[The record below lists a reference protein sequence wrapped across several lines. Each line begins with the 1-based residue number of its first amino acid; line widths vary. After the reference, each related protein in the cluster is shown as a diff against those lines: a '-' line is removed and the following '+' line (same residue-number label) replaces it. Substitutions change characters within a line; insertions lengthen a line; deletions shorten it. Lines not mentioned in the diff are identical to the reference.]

1 MSVYFVTSNYSF
13 SGAKVRLFLKNA
25 SIFDF
30 LAFWRRNHPSS
41 SYSSYLYT
49 FKTNPMETTE
59 KKLFL
64 LDAYAL
70 IYRAFFAMS
79 KNPRLNSKGVN
90 TSAVMGFLNS
100 LYEILQKEKPSHIGV
115 AFDVAGTAQRQAEY
129 SEYKANR
136 EKMPDDLRDAIPY
149 IIRLIEGFNIPVYGV
164 EGYEADDVI
173 GTLAKKAEQQGFL
186 TYMMTP
192 DKDFGQL
199 VTDKILLYKPAK
211 FGEPAQ
217 VWGPKEVCERYGIQE
232 PKQLIDILG
241 LWGDAADNI
250 PGIPGIGEKT
260 AAQLV
265 GKYGSVENLIAHA
278 DELKGKQKENVVN
291 FAEQGL
297 MSKSLATINLE
308 VPVEFNEEELK
319 AKEPDVPMLMALFEE
334 LEFRT
339 FAKRFLEDY
348 KTKQSTLDGPS
359 TLRQAQGSGTL
370 ASPSLRGTKQSR
382 EVTEGSQQNDL
393 FSTEATSP
401 SGQFDLFNQG
411 DNSGLL
417 EFSDKDSAKTVAHNY
432 QLVESDADI
441 QALVGLLSKQKQ
453 FVFDTET
460 TNIDVYSAE
469 LVGLSFAIKAHEAW
483 YLSMPADQEECQKK
497 LELLRPLFE
506 DESILKIGQNLKYD
520 ISMLAQYGISVK
532 GKLFDTMLAHYLLE
546 PEQRHNMDYLA
557 EVYLNYITIPIED
570 LIGKGRQQKTMREVP
585 VNLVKEYAAEDAD
598 ITLQLYEK
606 LLPLLKE
613 NGVEKLFYEI
623 EMPLVPVLSRME
635 ANGVRIDTENLLQ
648 ISEAFGVEIHKIE
661 EEIYNA
667 AGMPFNI
674 ASPKQLGEVLF
685 EKLRIDEKAKKTK
698 TGQYAT
704 GEDVLQK
711 LSHKHPIIQLILDYR
726 SFTKLKSTYLDA
738 LPALVNPKDGLI
750 HTSYNQAVTAT
761 GRLSSNNPNLQ
772 NIPVRT
778 EKGREIR
785 RAFVPRSPQY
795 TLLAAD
801 YSQIELRIIAHL
813 SQDPAMMADF
823 NLGHDIHAATA
834 AKVFHVPM
842 DQVTK
847 EQRSRAKAVNFG
859 IIYGMSAFGLAERME
874 LSRSEAADIIKKYF
888 EEYAGIKEYMN
899 RSIALARERGYA
911 ETILGRRRYLRD
923 INGANSVVRGFAER
937 NAINAPIQGSSADMI
952 KIAMIGIHEELER
965 LKMQSKM
972 ILQVH
977 DELVFDAHLDE
988 LDALKAIVQDKM
1000 VNALPLSVPVVV
1012 EMNTGANWLEAH

>member
-1 MSVYFVTSNYSF
+1 
-13 SGAKVRLFLKNA
+13 
-25 SIFDF
+25 
-30 LAFWRRNHPSS
+30 
-41 SYSSYLYT
+41 
-49 FKTNPMETTE
+49 MEKQE

-70 IYRAFFAMS
+70 IYRAFFALN
-79 KNPRLNSKGVN
+79 KNPRINSKGVN

-100 LYEILQKEKPSHIGV
+100 LYEILQKEKPTHIGV

-136 EKMPDDLRDAIPY
+136 EKMPDDLREAIPY
-149 IIRLIEGFNIPVYGV
+149 IIRLIEAFNIAIYGV

-173 GTLAKKAEQQGFL
+173 GTMSKKAEQQGFL

-199 VTDKILLYKPAK
+199 VTDRVLLYKPAK

-260 AAQLV
+260 AAALV
-265 GKYGSVENLIAHA
+265 GKYGSVENIIAHA
-278 DELKGKQKENVVN
+278 DELKGKQKENVIN

-297 MSKSLATINLE
+297 MSKALATINLE
-308 VPVEFNEEELK
+308 VPVEFDEEELK
-319 AKEPDVPMLMALFEE
+319 AKEPDVPALMALFEE
-334 LEFRT
+334 LEFKT

-348 KTKQSTLDGPS
+348 KTKQSALDGPS
-359 TLRQAQGSGTL
+359 TGSG
-370 ASPSLRGTKQSR
+370 ASQSLRGTKQSM
-382 EVTEGSQQNDL
+382 EMTEGSQQPNL
-393 FSTEATSP
+393 FSSNET
-401 SGQFDLFNQG
+401 FDLFHQG

-417 EFSDKDSAKTVAHNY
+417 EFSDKDSARTVSHDY
-432 QLVESDADI
+432 KLVESDADI
-441 QALVGLLSKQKQ
+441 KALTDLLSKQTQ

-483 YLSMPADQEECQKK
+483 YLPMPADRDECQKR

-506 DESILKIGQNLKYD
+506 DENIMKIGQNLKYD
-520 ISMLAQYGISVK
+520 ISMLAQYGIKVK
-532 GKLFDTMLAHYLLE
+532 GRLFDTMLAHYLLE

-557 EVYLNYITIPIED
+557 EAYLDYITIPIED
-570 LIGKGRQQKTMREVP
+570 LIGKGRQQRSMREVP
-585 VNLVKEYAAEDAD
+585 VEQVKEYAAEDAD

-606 LLPLLKE
+606 LSPMLKE
-613 NGVEKLFYEI
+613 NGVEKLFNDI

-635 ANGVRIDTENLLQ
+635 ANGVRIDTENLKQ
-648 ISEAFGVEIHKIE
+648 ISDEFGRQIQQVEE
-661 EEIYNA
+661 RIYEA

-711 LSHKHPIIQLILDYR
+711 LSHKHPIIQMILDYR

-778 EKGREIR
+778 AQGREIR
-785 RAFVPRSPQY
+785 KAFVPRSEHY

-813 SQDPAMMADF
+813 SQDPAMVADF

-923 INGANSVVRGFAER
+923 INGSNSVVRGFAER

-952 KIAMIGIHEELER
+952 KIAMIGIHQELEK

-988 LDALKAIVQDKM
+988 LDTLKAIVNDKM
-1000 VNALPLSVPVVV
+1000 VNALPLSVPVIV

>member
-1 MSVYFVTSNYSF
+1 
-13 SGAKVRLFLKNA
+13 
-25 SIFDF
+25 
-30 LAFWRRNHPSS
+30 
-41 SYSSYLYT
+41 
-49 FKTNPMETTE
+49 METTE

-70 IYRAFFAMS
+70 IYRAFFAMN

-100 LYEILQKEKPSHIGV
+100 LYEILQKEKPTHIGV

-149 IIRLIEGFNIPVYGV
+149 IIRLIESFNIPVYGV

-173 GTLAKKAEQQGFL
+173 GTLSKKAEQQGFI

-217 VWGPKEVCERYGIQE
+217 IWGPKEVCERYGISD

-241 LWGDAADNI
+241 LWGDASDNI

-260 AAQLV
+260 AALLIS
-265 GKYGSVENLIAHA
+265 KYGSVENLIAHA
-278 DELKGKQKENVVN
+278 DELKGKQKENVIN
-291 FAEQGL
+291 YAEQGL

-308 VPVEFNEEELK
+308 VPIEFNEEELR
-319 AKEPDVPMLMALFEE
+319 AKEPDLPSLMALFEE
-334 LEFRT
+334 LEFKT

-348 KTKQSTLDGPS
+348 KKTHDDASSSLRGGTTKQSSET
-359 TLRQAQGSGTL
+359 TGS
-370 ASPSLRGTKQSR
+370 P
-382 EVTEGSQQNDL
+382 DL
-393 FSTEATSP
+393 FSNEIPNA
-401 SGQFDLFNQG
+401 SGQFDLFSQSG
-411 DNSGLL
+411 DTGDLL
-417 EFSDKDSAKTVAHNY
+417 AFSDKDSAKTVTHDY
-432 QLVESDADI
+432 KLVETEADI
-441 QALVGLLSKQKQ
+441 KALVELLSKQKQ

-483 YLSMPADQEECQKK
+483 YLPMPTNREECQKK

-520 ISMLAQYGISVK
+520 ISMLAQYGIHVK

-557 EVYLNYITIPIED
+557 EVYLNYITIPIDD

-585 VNLVKEYAAEDAD
+585 VEQVKEYAAEDAD

-635 ANGVRIDTENLLQ
+635 ANGVKIDTENLKQ
-648 ISEAFGVEIHKIE
+648 ISEEFGREIHKIE
-661 EEIYNA
+661 EEIYQL
-667 AGMPFNI
+667 AGTPFNI
-674 ASPKQLGEVLF
+674 ASPKQLGEILF
-685 EKLRIDEKAKKTK
+685 EKLKIDEKAKKTK

-711 LSHKHPIIQLILDYR
+711 LLHKHPIVQKILDYR

-785 RAFVPRSPQY
+785 RAFVPRSEAY

-813 SQDPAMMADF
+813 SQDPAMVADF

-842 DQVTK
+842 EQVTK

-899 RSIALARERGYA
+899 RSIALAKERGYA

-923 INGANSVVRGFAER
+923 INAANSVVRGFAER

-952 KIAMIGIHEELER
+952 KIAMIGIHEELQR
-965 LKMQSKM
+965 LNMQSKM

-988 LDALKAIVQDKM
+988 LDELKSIVKNKM

-1012 EMNTGANWLEAH
+1012 EMNTGNNWLEAH

>member
-1 MSVYFVTSNYSF
+1 
-13 SGAKVRLFLKNA
+13 
-25 SIFDF
+25 
-30 LAFWRRNHPSS
+30 
-41 SYSSYLYT
+41 
-49 FKTNPMETTE
+49 METTE
-59 KKLFL
+59 RRLFL

-149 IIRLIEGFNIPVYGV
+149 IIRLIEAFNIPVYGV

-278 DELKGKQKENVVN
+278 DELKGKQKENVIN

-297 MSKSLATINLE
+297 LSKSLATINLE
-308 VPVEFNEEELK
+308 VPVDFDEEELK
-319 AKEPDVPMLMALFEE
+319 AKEPDVPALMALFEE

-348 KTKQSTLDGPS
+348 KGKRGVDSPLPPS
-359 TLRQAQGSGTL
+359 E
-370 ASPSLRGTKQSR
+370 RGMGQPTGA
-382 EVTEGSQQNDL
+382 VGSQTPDL
-393 FSTEATSP
+393 FSTS
-401 SGQFDLFNQG
+401 SSLDLFNQG
-411 DNSGLL
+411 GEGETGLL
-417 EFSDKDSAKTVAHNY
+417 DFSDKASAKTVEHDYKLVDSDEDIKA
-432 QLVESDADI
+432 LVEH
-441 QALVGLLSKQKQ
+441 LSKGKQ

-460 TNIDVYSAE
+460 TSIDVYNAE
-469 LVGLSFAIKAHEAW
+469 LVGVSFAIKPHEAW
-483 YLSMPADQEECQKK
+483 YLSMPAEREACQKK

-506 DESILKIGQNLKYD
+506 DDSIMKIGQNLKYD
-520 ISMLAQYGISVK
+520 ISMLAEYGISVK

-557 EVYLNYITIPIED
+557 EVYLNYLTIPIED
-570 LIGKGRQQKTMREVP
+570 LIGKGRMQKTMREVP
-585 VNLVKEYAAEDAD
+585 VELVKEYAAEDAD

-635 ANGVRIDTENLLQ
+635 ANGVRIDTENLQQ

-661 EEIYNA
+661 EEIYKA

-711 LSHKHPIIQLILDYR
+711 LSHKHPIIQMILDYR

-785 RAFVPRSPQY
+785 RAFVPRSPEY

-813 SQDPAMMADF
+813 SQDPAMVADF

-834 AKVFHVPM
+834 AKVFHMPM

-952 KIAMIGIHEELER
+952 KIAMIGIHQELER

-988 LDALKAIVQDKM
+988 LDTLKSIVNDKM
-1000 VNALPLSVPVVV
+1000 VNALPLSVPVIV

>member
-1 MSVYFVTSNYSF
+1 
-13 SGAKVRLFLKNA
+13 
-25 SIFDF
+25 
-30 LAFWRRNHPSS
+30 
-41 SYSSYLYT
+41 
-49 FKTNPMETTE
+49 METTE
-59 KKLFL
+59 KKIFL

-100 LYEILQKEKPSHIGV
+100 LYEILQKEKPTHIGV

-136 EKMPDDLRDAIPY
+136 EKMPDDLRNAIPY
-149 IIRLIEGFNIPVYGV
+149 IIRLIEAFNIPVYGV

-199 VTDKILLYKPAK
+199 VTNKILLYKPAK

-217 VWGPKEVCERYGIQE
+217 IWGPKEVCERYGIQE

-319 AKEPDVPMLMALFEE
+319 AKEPDVPALMALFEE

-348 KTKQSTLDGPS
+348 KGKHGVDSPLPT
-359 TLRQAQGSGTL
+359 AQRGESE
-370 ASPSLRGTKQSR
+370 SPLPPLKGGQIPAG
-382 EVTEGSQQNDL
+382 EYDL
-393 FSTEATSP
+393 FH
-401 SGQFDLFNQG
+401 QG
-411 DNSGLL
+411 DNNGIL
-417 EFSDKDSAKTVAHNY
+417 EFSDKDSAKTVLHDY
-432 QLVESDADI
+432 KLVETEADI
-441 QALVGLLSKQKQ
+441 QALVALLSKQKQ

-460 TNIDVYSAE
+460 TNIDVYSAD
-469 LVGLSFAIKAHEAW
+469 LVGLSFAIKAQEAW
-483 YLSMPADQEECQKK
+483 YLSMPAEREACQKK
-497 LELLRPLFE
+497 LDLLRPLFE
-506 DESILKIGQNLKYD
+506 NESILKIGQNLKYD
-520 ISMLAQYGISVK
+520 ISMLAEYGISVK

-585 VNLVKEYAAEDAD
+585 VELVKEYAAEDAD

-635 ANGVRIDTENLLQ
+635 ANGVRIDTENLQQ

-661 EEIYNA
+661 EEIYKA

-685 EKLRIDEKAKKTK
+685 EKLHIDEKAKKTK

-711 LSHKHPIIQLILDYR
+711 LSHKHPIIQMILDYR

-785 RAFVPRSPQY
+785 RAFVPRSPEY

-813 SQDPAMMADF
+813 SQDPAMVNDF

-952 KIAMIGIHEELER
+952 KIAMIGIHQELER

-1000 VNALPLSVPVVV
+1000 VNALPLSVPVIV

>member
-1 MSVYFVTSNYSF
+1 MSYFYPS
-13 SGAKVRLFLKNA
+13 KV
-25 SIFDF
+25 
-30 LAFWRRNHPSS
+30 
-41 SYSSYLYT
+41 
-49 FKTNPMETTE
+49 NPMETTE

-70 IYRAFFAMS
+70 IYRAFFAMN
-79 KNPRLNSKGVN
+79 KNPRMTSKGLN

-100 LYEILQKEKPSHIGV
+100 LYEILQKERPTHIGV
-115 AFDVAGTAQRQAEY
+115 AFDVAGTAQRQEEY

-149 IIRLIEGFNIPVYGV
+149 IIRLIEAFNIAIYGV

-173 GTLAKKAEQQGFL
+173 GTLAKKAEKEGFI

-199 VTDKILLYKPAK
+199 VTDRVLLYKPAK

-217 VWGPKEVCERYGIQE
+217 VWGPKEVCERYGISE

-260 AAQLV
+260 AAILV
-265 GKYGSVENLIAHA
+265 GKYGSVENLIVHA
-278 DELKGKQKENVVN
+278 DELKGKQKENVIE

-297 MSKSLATINLE
+297 MSKALATINLE

-319 AKEPDVPMLMALFEE
+319 AKEPDLPALMALFEE
-334 LEFRT
+334 LEFKT
-339 FAKRFLEDY
+339 FAKRFLDDY
-348 KTKQSTLDGPS
+348 KKTHDGLPTIEMPAS
-359 TLRQAQGSGTL
+359 KSAQ
-370 ASPSLRGTKQSR
+370 P
-382 EVTEGSQQNDL
+382 DL
-393 FSTEATSP
+393 FSNETPDA
-401 SGQFDLFNQG
+401 SGQFDLFSQDG
-411 DNSGLL
+411 DNGLL
-417 EFSDKDSAKTVAHNY
+417 EFSDKASAKTVQHDY
-432 QLVESDADI
+432 KLVETDEEI
-441 QALVGLLSKQKQ
+441 KALAELLSKQKH

-460 TNIDVYSAE
+460 TNIDVYSAD
-469 LVGLSFAIKAHEAW
+469 LVGLSFAIKVHEAW
-483 YLSMPADQEECQKK
+483 YLPMPANHEECQRK

-506 DESILKIGQNLKYD
+506 DETLLKIGQNLKYD

-532 GKLFDTMLAHYLLE
+532 GKMFDTMLAHYLLE

-557 EVYLNYITIPIED
+557 EVYLNYITIPIEE

-585 VNLVKEYAAEDAD
+585 INLVKEYAAEDAD

-635 ANGVRIDTENLLQ
+635 ANGVKIDTENLKQ
-648 ISEAFGVEIHKIE
+648 ISDEFAVEIRKIE
-661 EEIYNA
+661 EQIYEL

-674 ASPKQLGEVLF
+674 ASPKQLGEILF
-685 EKLRIDEKAKKTK
+685 ERLKIDEKAKKTK

-704 GEDVLQK
+704 GEEVLQK
-711 LSHKHPIIQLILDYR
+711 LLHKHAIIQKILDYR
-726 SFTKLKSTYLDA
+726 SLTKLKSTYLDA

-778 EKGREIR
+778 AQGREIR

-813 SQDPAMMADF
+813 SQDPAMVSDF

-842 DQVTK
+842 NEVTK

-899 RSIALARERGYA
+899 RSITLAKERGYA

-952 KIAMIGIHEELER
+952 KIAMIGIHEELQR

-977 DELVFDAHLDE
+977 DELVFDAYLEE
-988 LDALKAIVQDKM
+988 LNDLKTIVQDKM

>member
-1 MSVYFVTSNYSF
+1 
-13 SGAKVRLFLKNA
+13 
-25 SIFDF
+25 
-30 LAFWRRNHPSS
+30 
-41 SYSSYLYT
+41 
-49 FKTNPMETTE
+49 MENTE

-70 IYRAFFAMS
+70 IYRAFFALN

-100 LYEILQKEKPSHIGV
+100 LYEILKNEKPTHIGV

-149 IIRLIEGFNIPVYGV
+149 IIRLIEGFNIPIYGV

-173 GTLAKKAEQQGFL
+173 GTLSKKAEQQDFI

-199 VTDKILLYKPAK
+199 VTDKVLLYKPAK

-217 VWGPKEVCERYGIQE
+217 IWGPKEVCQRYGIQE

-260 AAQLV
+260 AAILV
-265 GKYGSVENLIAHA
+265 QKYGSVENLIAHA

-297 MSKSLATINLE
+297 MSKMLATINLE

-319 AKEPDVPMLMALFEE
+319 AKEPDVPTLMALFEE
-334 LEFRT
+334 LEFKT

-359 TLRQAQGSGTL
+359 TGSGTL
-370 ASPSLRGTKQSR
+370 ASLSLRGTKQSR
-382 EVTEGSQQNDL
+382 ETAVEQTPDL
-393 FSTEATSP
+393 FSS
-401 SGQFDLFNQG
+401 SGSFDLFHQDGN
-411 DNSGLL
+411 
-417 EFSDKDSAKTVAHNY
+417 E
-432 QLVESDADI
+432 
-441 QALVGLLSKQKQ
+441 VGLLDFSNKASAQTVTHDYKLVETEEDIKALVETLSAQKQ

-460 TNIDVYSAE
+460 TDVDVYSAE
-469 LVGLSFAIKAHEAW
+469 LVGVSFAIKAHEAW
-483 YLSMPADQEECQKK
+483 YLPMPADREACQKK

-506 DESILKIGQNLKYD
+506 DDKILKIGQNLKFD
-520 ISMLAQYGISVK
+520 ISMLAQYGIAVR
-532 GKLFDTMLAHYLLE
+532 GPMFDTMLAHYLLE

-557 EVYLNYITIPIED
+557 EVYLNYLTIPIED
-570 LIGKGRQQKTMREVP
+570 LIGKGRQQKSMREVP
-585 VNLVKEYAAEDAD
+585 VETVKEYAAEDAD

-606 LLPLLKE
+606 LMPLLKE
-613 NGVEKLFYEI
+613 NGVEQLFYDI
-623 EMPLVPVLSRME
+623 EMPLVPVLARME
-635 ANGVRIDTENLLQ
+635 ANGVKIDTHNLQQ
-648 ISEAFGVEIHKIE
+648 ISEEFGGEIHKIE
-661 EEIYNA
+661 EQIYEL
-667 AGMPFNI
+667 AGTPFNI
-674 ASPKQLGEVLF
+674 ASPKQLGEILF
-685 EKLRIDEKAKKTK
+685 ERLKIDEKAKKTK

-704 GEDVLQK
+704 GEEVLQK
-711 LSHKHPIIQLILDYR
+711 LAHKHPIINQILDYR

-785 RAFVPRSPQY
+785 RAFVPRSEQY

-813 SQDPAMMADF
+813 SQDPAMVADF

-842 DQVTK
+842 NEVTK

-874 LSRSEAADIIKKYF
+874 LSRSEAAEIIKKYF

-899 RSIALARERGYA
+899 RSIALAKERGYA

-923 INGANSVVRGFAER
+923 INGSNSVVRGFAER

-952 KIAMIGIHEELER
+952 KIAMIGIHQEMQR

-988 LDALKAIVQDKM
+988 LEDLKSIVNDKM
-1000 VNALPLSVPVVV
+1000 VNALPLSVPVIV

>member
-1 MSVYFVTSNYSF
+1 
-13 SGAKVRLFLKNA
+13 
-25 SIFDF
+25 
-30 LAFWRRNHPSS
+30 
-41 SYSSYLYT
+41 
-49 FKTNPMETTE
+49 METTA

-70 IYRAFFAMS
+70 IYRAVFAMNKS
-79 KNPRLNSKGVN
+79 PRMTSKGLN

-100 LYEILQKEKPSHIGV
+100 LYEILKNEKPTHIGV

-136 EKMPDDLRDAIPY
+136 EKMPDDLRESILY
-149 IIRLIEGFNIPVYGV
+149 IIRLIEAFNIPVYGV

-173 GTLAKKAEQQGFL
+173 GTLSKKAEQQGFV

-217 VWGPKEVCERYGIQE
+217 IWGPKEVCERYGIQE

-265 GKYGSVENLIAHA
+265 GQYGSVENLIAHA
-278 DELKGKQKENVVN
+278 DELKGKQKENVIN

-297 MSKSLATINLE
+297 MSKALATINLE
-308 VPVEFNEEELK
+308 VPVEFDEEELK
-319 AKEPDVPMLMALFEE
+319 AKEPDLPALMSLFEE
-334 LEFRT
+334 LEFKT
-339 FAKRFLEDY
+339 LSKRFLEDY
-348 KTKQSTLDGPS
+348 KKTHSNVPQVETPAAKPS
-359 TLRQAQGSGTL
+359 
-370 ASPSLRGTKQSR
+370 SP
-382 EVTEGSQQNDL
+382 DL
-393 FSTEATSP
+393 FSNETPSA
-401 SGQFDLFNQG
+401 SGQFDLFGHSEN
-411 DNSGLL
+411 DLL
-417 EFSDKDSAKTVAHNY
+417 EFSDKDSAKTVTHEY
-432 QLVESDADI
+432 KLVETETDI
-441 QALVGLLSKQKQ
+441 KTLVELLSKQKQ

-483 YLSMPADQEECQKK
+483 YLSMPAEHEECQKK
-497 LELLRPLFE
+497 LELLKPLFE
-506 DESILKIGQNLKYD
+506 NESILKIGQNLKYD
-520 ISMLAQYGISVK
+520 ISMLAQYGIAVK
-532 GKLFDTMLAHYLLE
+532 GKMFDTMLAHYLLE

-585 VNLVKEYAAEDAD
+585 VELVKEYAAEDAD

-635 ANGVRIDTENLLQ
+635 ANGVKIDTENLQQ
-648 ISEAFGVEIHKIE
+648 ISEEFGREIKRIE
-661 EEIYNA
+661 EEIYA
-667 AGMPFNI
+667 LAGTPFNI
-674 ASPKQLGEVLF
+674 ASPKQLGEILF
-685 EKLRIDEKAKKTK
+685 EKLKIDEKAKKTK

-711 LSHKHPIIQLILDYR
+711 LSHKHPIIQKILDYR

-813 SQDPAMMADF
+813 SQDPAMVADF

-842 DQVTK
+842 EQVTK

-874 LSRSEAADIIKKYF
+874 LSRSEAAGIIKKYF

-899 RSIALARERGYA
+899 RSIALAKERGYA

-923 INGANSVVRGFAER
+923 INAANSVVRGFAER

-952 KIAMIGIHEELER
+952 KIAMIGIHQELER

-988 LDALKAIVQDKM
+988 LDDLKAIVQNKM

-1012 EMNTGANWLEAH
+1012 EMNTGNNWLEAH

>member
-1 MSVYFVTSNYSF
+1 
-13 SGAKVRLFLKNA
+13 
-25 SIFDF
+25 
-30 LAFWRRNHPSS
+30 
-41 SYSSYLYT
+41 
-49 FKTNPMETTE
+49 
-59 KKLFL
+59 
-64 LDAYAL
+64 
-70 IYRAFFAMS
+70 
-79 KNPRLNSKGVN
+79 
-90 TSAVMGFLNS
+90 
-100 LYEILQKEKPSHIGV
+100 
-115 AFDVAGTAQRQAEY
+115 
-129 SEYKANR
+129 
-136 EKMPDDLRDAIPY
+136 
-149 IIRLIEGFNIPVYGV
+149 
-164 EGYEADDVI
+164 
-173 GTLAKKAEQQGFL
+173 
-186 TYMMTP
+186 
-192 DKDFGQL
+192 
-199 VTDKILLYKPAK
+199 
-211 FGEPAQ
+211 
-217 VWGPKEVCERYGIQE
+217 
-232 PKQLIDILG
+232 
-241 LWGDAADNI
+241 
-250 PGIPGIGEKT
+250 
-260 AAQLV
+260 
-265 GKYGSVENLIAHA
+265 
-278 DELKGKQKENVVN
+278 
-291 FAEQGL
+291 
-297 MSKSLATINLE
+297 
-308 VPVEFNEEELK
+308 
-319 AKEPDVPMLMALFEE
+319 
-334 LEFRT
+334 
-339 FAKRFLEDY
+339 
-348 KTKQSTLDGPS
+348 
-359 TLRQAQGSGTL
+359 
-370 ASPSLRGTKQSR
+370 
-382 EVTEGSQQNDL
+382 
-393 FSTEATSP
+393 
-401 SGQFDLFNQG
+401 
-411 DNSGLL
+411 
-417 EFSDKDSAKTVAHNY
+417 
-432 QLVESDADI
+432 
-441 QALVGLLSKQKQ
+441 
-453 FVFDTET
+453 
-460 TNIDVYSAE
+460 
-469 LVGLSFAIKAHEAW
+469 
-483 YLSMPADQEECQKK
+483 
-497 LELLRPLFE
+497 
-506 DESILKIGQNLKYD
+506 
-520 ISMLAQYGISVK
+520 MLAQYGINVK
-532 GKLFDTMLAHYLLE
+532 GPLFDTMLAHYLLE

-557 EVYLNYITIPIED
+557 EVYLNYLTIPIED
-570 LIGKGRQQKTMREVP
+570 LIGKGRMQKTMREVP
-585 VNLVKEYAAEDAD
+585 VELVKEYAAEDAD

-635 ANGVRIDTENLLQ
+635 ANGVRIDTENLQQ

-674 ASPKQLGEVLF
+674 ASPKQLGEILF
-685 EKLRIDEKAKKTK
+685 EKLHIDEKAKKTK

-711 LSHKHPIIQLILDYR
+711 LSHKHPIIQMILDYR

-813 SQDPAMMADF
+813 SQDPAMVADF

-842 DQVTK
+842 EQVTK

-1000 VNALPLSVPVVV
+1000 VNALPLSVPVIV

>member
-1 MSVYFVTSNYSF
+1 
-13 SGAKVRLFLKNA
+13 
-25 SIFDF
+25 
-30 LAFWRRNHPSS
+30 
-41 SYSSYLYT
+41 
-49 FKTNPMETTE
+49 METTE

-70 IYRAFFAMS
+70 IYRAFFAMN
-79 KNPRLNSKGVN
+79 KNPRMTSKGLN

-100 LYEILQKEKPSHIGV
+100 LYEIQKNEKPTHIGV

-136 EKMPDDLRDAIPY
+136 EKMPDDLRESIPY
-149 IIRLIEGFNIPVYGV
+149 IIRLIEAFNIPIYGV

-173 GTLAKKAEQQGFL
+173 GTLSKKAEQQGFI

-199 VTDKILLYKPAK
+199 VTDKVLLYKPAK

-265 GKYGSVENLIAHA
+265 QKYGSVENLIAHA
-278 DELKGKQKENVVN
+278 DELKGKQKENVIN
-291 FAEQGL
+291 FAEQGM
-297 MSKSLATINLE
+297 MSKMLATINLE
-308 VPVEFNEEELK
+308 VPVEFDEEELR
-319 AKEPDVPMLMALFEE
+319 AKEPDLPALMALFEE
-334 LEFRT
+334 LEFKT
-339 FAKRFLEDY
+339 FAKRFLDDY
-348 KTKQSTLDGPS
+348 KKAHTDSP
-359 TLRQAQGSGTL
+359 RQ
-370 ASPSLRGTKQSR
+370 ASPSERGAG
-382 EVTEGSQQNDL
+382 GSQTLPTAKGSQPPDL
-393 FSTEATSP
+393 FSNAD
-401 SGQFDLFNQG
+401 QFDLFSQSENNG
-411 DNSGLL
+411 NLL
-417 EFSDKDSAKTVAHNY
+417 DFSDKNSAKTVQHDY
-432 QLVESDADI
+432 KLVETEADI
-441 QALVGLLSKQKQ
+441 KALVELLKSQKQ

-460 TNIDVYSAE
+460 TNVDVYSAD
-469 LVGLSFAIKAHEAW
+469 LVGVSFAIKAHEAW
-483 YLSMPADQEECQKK
+483 YLPMPAEREECQKK

-506 DESILKIGQNLKYD
+506 DETILKIGQNLKYD
-520 ISMLAQYGISVK
+520 ISMLAQYGINVK
-532 GKLFDTMLAHYLLE
+532 GKMFDTMLAHYLLE

-585 VNLVKEYAAEDAD
+585 VELVKEYAAEDAD

-613 NGVEKLFYEI
+613 NGVEKLFYDI

-635 ANGVRIDTENLLQ
+635 ANGVKIDTQNLQQ
-648 ISEAFGVEIHKIE
+648 ISEEFGGEIQKIE
-661 EEIYNA
+661 EEIYA
-667 AGMPFNI
+667 LAGTPFNI
-674 ASPKQLGEVLF
+674 ASPKQLGEILF
-685 EKLRIDEKAKKTK
+685 EKLKIDEKAKKTK

-704 GEDVLQK
+704 GEEVLQK
-711 LSHKHPIIQLILDYR
+711 LLHKHPIIQKILDYR

-778 EKGREIR
+778 AQGREIR
-785 RAFVPRSPQY
+785 RAFVPRSEAY

-813 SQDPAMMADF
+813 SQDPAMVADF

-842 DQVTK
+842 NEVTK

-952 KIAMIGIHEELER
+952 KIAMIGIHQEMQR

-972 ILQVH
+972 MLQVH

-988 LDALKAIVQDKM
+988 LDTLKAIVNDKM

-1012 EMNTGANWLEAH
+1012 EMNTGSNWLEAH

>member
-1 MSVYFVTSNYSF
+1 
-13 SGAKVRLFLKNA
+13 
-25 SIFDF
+25 
-30 LAFWRRNHPSS
+30 
-41 SYSSYLYT
+41 
-49 FKTNPMETTE
+49 MEKQE

-70 IYRAFFAMS
+70 IYRAFFALN
-79 KNPRLNSKGVN
+79 KNPRINSKGVN

-100 LYEILQKEKPSHIGV
+100 LYEILQKEKPTHIGV

-136 EKMPDDLRDAIPY
+136 EKMPDDLREAIPY
-149 IIRLIEGFNIPVYGV
+149 IIRLIEAFNIAIYGV

-173 GTLAKKAEQQGFL
+173 GTMSKKAEQQGFL

-199 VTDKILLYKPAK
+199 VTDRVLLYKPAK

-260 AAQLV
+260 AAALV

-278 DELKGKQKENVVN
+278 DELKGKQKENVIN

-297 MSKSLATINLE
+297 MSKALATINLE
-308 VPVEFNEEELK
+308 VPVEFDEEELK
-319 AKEPDVPMLMALFEE
+319 AKEPDVPALMALFEE
-334 LEFRT
+334 LEFKT

-348 KTKQSTLDGPS
+348 KTKQSALDGPS
-359 TLRQAQGSGTL
+359 TGSGT
-370 ASPSLRGTKQSR
+370 SQSLRGTKQSM
-382 EVTEGSQQNDL
+382 EMTEGSQQSNL
-393 FSTEATSP
+393 FSSNET
-401 SGQFDLFNQG
+401 FDLFHQG
-411 DNSGLL
+411 DNSGIL
-417 EFSDKDSAKTVAHNY
+417 EFSDKDSAKTMPHDY
-432 QLVESDADI
+432 KLVETEADI
-441 QALVGLLSKQKQ
+441 QALAELLSKENQ

-483 YLSMPADQEECQKK
+483 YLPMPADRDECQKR

-506 DESILKIGQNLKYD
+506 DENIMKIGQNLKYD
-520 ISMLAQYGISVK
+520 ISMLAQYGIKVK
-532 GKLFDTMLAHYLLE
+532 GRLFDTMLAHYLLE

-557 EVYLNYITIPIED
+557 EAYLDYITIPIEE
-570 LIGKGRQQKTMREVP
+570 LIGKGRQQRSMREVP
-585 VNLVKEYAAEDAD
+585 VEQVKEYAAEDAD

-606 LLPLLKE
+606 LSPMLKE
-613 NGVEKLFYEI
+613 NGVEKLFNDI

-635 ANGVRIDTENLLQ
+635 ANGVRIDTENLKQ
-648 ISEAFGVEIHKIE
+648 ISDEFGRQIQQVEEKIYE
-661 EEIYNA
+661 A

-711 LSHKHPIIQLILDYR
+711 LSHKHPIIQMILDYR

-778 EKGREIR
+778 AQGREIR
-785 RAFVPRSPQY
+785 KAFVPRSEHY

-813 SQDPAMMADF
+813 SQDPAMVADF

-923 INGANSVVRGFAER
+923 INGSNSVVRGFAER

-952 KIAMIGIHEELER
+952 KIAMIGIHKEMER
-965 LKMQSKM
+965 LQMQSKM

-988 LDALKAIVQDKM
+988 LDTLKAIVNDKM
-1000 VNALPLSVPVVV
+1000 VNALPLSVPVIV

>member
-1 MSVYFVTSNYSF
+1 
-13 SGAKVRLFLKNA
+13 
-25 SIFDF
+25 
-30 LAFWRRNHPSS
+30 
-41 SYSSYLYT
+41 
-49 FKTNPMETTE
+49 METTE

-79 KNPRLNSKGVN
+79 KNPRMNSKGVN

-100 LYEILQKEKPSHIGV
+100 LYEILQKEKPTHIGV

-149 IIRLIEGFNIPVYGV
+149 IIRLIEAFNIPVYGV

-173 GTLAKKAEQQGFL
+173 GTLSKKAEKQGFT

-232 PKQLIDILG
+232 PTQLIDILG

-260 AAQLV
+260 AAILV

-278 DELKGKQKENVVN
+278 DELKGKQKENVIA
-291 FAEQGL
+291 FADQGL
-297 MSKSLATINLE
+297 MSKTLATINLE
-308 VPVEFNEEELK
+308 VPVDFDEEELK
-319 AKEPDVPMLMALFEE
+319 AKDPDVPALMALFEE

-348 KTKQSTLDGPS
+348 KGKHGVDSPPPPS
-359 TLRQAQGSGTL
+359 Q
-370 ASPSLRGTKQSR
+370 RGTQPTS
-382 EVTEGSQQNDL
+382 EAGGSQSSDL
-393 FSTEATSP
+393 FSS
-401 SGQFDLFNQG
+401 SGELDLFHQG

-417 EFSDKDSAKTVAHNY
+417 EFSDKDSAKTIAHDY
-432 QLVESDADI
+432 KLVEADADI
-441 QALVGLLSKQKQ
+441 KALVALLSKQQQ

-469 LVGLSFAIKAHEAW
+469 LVGVSFAIKAHEAW
-483 YLSMPADQEECQKK
+483 YLSMPAERKACQKK

-506 DESILKIGQNLKYD
+506 NENILKIGQNLKYD
-520 ISMLAQYGISVK
+520 ISMLAQYGIAVK
-532 GKLFDTMLAHYLLE
+532 GKMFDTMLAHYLLE

-557 EVYLNYITIPIED
+557 EVYLNYLTIPIED

-585 VNLVKEYAAEDAD
+585 VELVKEYAAEDAD

-635 ANGVRIDTENLLQ
+635 ANGVKIDTENLQQ
-648 ISEAFGVEIHKIE
+648 ISEAFGVEIRKIE
-661 EEIYNA
+661 EEIYKA

-674 ASPKQLGEVLF
+674 ASPKQLGEILF
-685 EKLRIDEKAKKTK
+685 ERLRIDEKAKKTK

-711 LSHKHPIIQLILDYR
+711 LSHKHPIINMILDYR
-726 SFTKLKSTYLDA
+726 SLTKLKSTYLDA

-785 RAFVPRSPQY
+785 RAFVPRSEAY

-813 SQDPAMMADF
+813 SQDPAMVADF

-874 LSRSEAADIIKKYF
+874 LSRSEAADIIRKYF

-952 KIAMIGIHEELER
+952 KIAMIGIHQELEH

>member
-1 MSVYFVTSNYSF
+1 
-13 SGAKVRLFLKNA
+13 
-25 SIFDF
+25 
-30 LAFWRRNHPSS
+30 
-41 SYSSYLYT
+41 
-49 FKTNPMETTE
+49 METTE

-70 IYRAFFAMS
+70 IYRAFFALN

-100 LYEILQKEKPSHIGV
+100 LYEILQKEKPTHIGV

-149 IIRLIEGFNIPVYGV
+149 IIRLIEAFNIPIYGV

-173 GTLAKKAEQQGFL
+173 GTLSKKAEQQGFT

-199 VTDKILLYKPAK
+199 VTDKVLLYKPAK

-217 VWGPKEVCERYGIQE
+217 IWGPKEVCERYGISD

-260 AAQLV
+260 AALLIS
-265 GKYGSVENLIAHA
+265 KYGSVENLIDHA
-278 DELKGKQKENVVN
+278 DELKGKQKENVIN

-308 VPVEFNEEELK
+308 VPVEFNEEELR
-319 AKEPDVPMLMALFEE
+319 AKEPDVPALMALFEE

-348 KTKQSTLDGPS
+348 KGKRSTLDGPS
-359 TLRQAQGSGTL
+359 TLRGASGTAGLGTL

-382 EVTEGSQQNDL
+382 EALETQSPDL
-393 FSTEATSP
+393 FSNPTP
-401 SGQFDLFNQG
+401 SGTFDLFHQG
-411 DNSGLL
+411 GESETGLL
-417 EFSDKDSAKTVAHNY
+417 AFSDKDSAKTVAHDY
-432 QLVESDADI
+432 KLVETDADI
-441 QALVGLLSKQKQ
+441 KALVELLSKQKQ

-483 YLSMPADQEECQKK
+483 YLPMPANQEECQQK
-497 LELLRPLFE
+497 LDLLRPLFE
-506 DESILKIGQNLKYD
+506 NESILKIGQNLKYD
-520 ISMLAQYGISVK
+520 LSMLAQYGINVR
-532 GKLFDTMLAHYLLE
+532 GKMFDTMLAHYLLE

-585 VNLVKEYAAEDAD
+585 IELVKEYAAEDAD

-613 NGVEKLFYEI
+613 NGVEKLFYDI

-635 ANGVRIDTENLLQ
+635 ANGVKIDTENLQQ
-648 ISEAFGVEIHKIE
+648 ISEEFGREIHKIE
-661 EEIYNA
+661 EEIYTL

-674 ASPKQLGEVLF
+674 ASPKQLGEILF

-711 LSHKHPIIQLILDYR
+711 LAHKHPIIHLILDYR

-785 RAFVPRSPQY
+785 KAFVPRGEAY

-813 SQDPAMMADF
+813 SQDPAMVADF

-842 DQVTK
+842 SEVTK

-888 EEYAGIKEYMN
+888 EEYSGIKEYMN

-923 INGANSVVRGFAER
+923 INGSNSVVRGFAER

-952 KIAMIGIHEELER
+952 KIAMIGIHEEMQR

-988 LDALKAIVQDKM
+988 LDTLKSIVNDKM
-1000 VNALPLSVPVVV
+1000 VNALPLSVPVIV
-1012 EMNTGANWLEAH
+1012 EMNTGTNWLEAH

>member
-1 MSVYFVTSNYSF
+1 
-13 SGAKVRLFLKNA
+13 
-25 SIFDF
+25 
-30 LAFWRRNHPSS
+30 
-41 SYSSYLYT
+41 
-49 FKTNPMETTE
+49 METTE

-79 KNPRLNSKGVN
+79 KNPRMNSKGLN

-100 LYEILQKEKPSHIGV
+100 LYEILQKEKPTHIGV
-115 AFDVAGTAQRQAEY
+115 AFDVSGTAQRQAEY

-136 EKMPDDLRDAIPY
+136 EKMPDDLRDSIPY
-149 IIRLIEGFNIPVYGV
+149 IIRLIEAFNIPVYGV

-173 GTLAKKAEQQGFL
+173 GTLSKKAEQQGFI

-265 GKYGSVENLIAHA
+265 QKYGSVENLIAHA
-278 DELKGKQKENVVN
+278 DELKGKQKENVIN

-297 MSKSLATINLE
+297 MSKALATINLE
-308 VPVEFNEEELK
+308 VPVEFSEEELK
-319 AKEPDVPMLMALFEE
+319 AKEPDVPALMALFEE
-334 LEFRT
+334 LEFKT

-348 KTKQSTLDGPS
+348 KKTHGDVPQAETPTPKPS
-359 TLRQAQGSGTL
+359 A
-370 ASPSLRGTKQSR
+370 P
-382 EVTEGSQQNDL
+382 NL
-393 FSTEATSP
+393 FSTTTP
-401 SGQFDLFNQG
+401 SSEFDLFHQG

-417 EFSDKDSAKTVAHNY
+417 EFSDKDSAKTVPHDY
-432 QLVESDADI
+432 KLVENDADI
-441 QALVGLLSKQKQ
+441 KSLVDLLCKQKQ

-483 YLSMPADQEECQKK
+483 YLSMPAEREACQKK

-506 DESILKIGQNLKYD
+506 NEGIQKIGQNLKYD

-532 GKLFDTMLAHYLLE
+532 GPMFDTMLAHYLLE

-557 EVYLNYITIPIED
+557 EVYLNYLTIPIED

-585 VNLVKEYAAEDAD
+585 VEQVKEYAAEDAD

-606 LLPLLKE
+606 LMPLLKE

-635 ANGVRIDTENLLQ
+635 ANGVKIDTENLQQ
-648 ISEAFGVEIHKIE
+648 ISEEFGKEIRKIE
-661 EEIYNA
+661 EQIYQA
-667 AGMPFNI
+667 AGTPFNI
-674 ASPKQLGEVLF
+674 ASPKQLGEILF
-685 EKLRIDEKAKKTK
+685 EKLKIDEKAKKTK

-711 LSHKHPIIQLILDYR
+711 LSHKHPIIQMILDYR

-813 SQDPAMMADF
+813 SQDPAMVNDF

-842 DQVTK
+842 EQVTK

-952 KIAMIGIHEELER
+952 KIAMIGIHQELER

-988 LDALKAIVQDKM
+988 LDTLKAIVNDKM

-1012 EMNTGANWLEAH
+1012 EMNTGSNWLEAH

>member
-1 MSVYFVTSNYSF
+1 
-13 SGAKVRLFLKNA
+13 
-25 SIFDF
+25 
-30 LAFWRRNHPSS
+30 
-41 SYSSYLYT
+41 
-49 FKTNPMETTE
+49 METIE

-136 EKMPDDLRDAIPY
+136 EKMPDDLRESIPY
-149 IIRLIEGFNIPVYGV
+149 IIRLIEAFNIPVYGV
-164 EGYEADDVI
+164 EGYEADDII
-173 GTLAKKAEQQGFL
+173 GTLAKKAEQQGFT

-199 VTDKILLYKPAK
+199 VTDRILLYKPAK

-260 AAQLV
+260 AAILV
-265 GKYGSVENLIAHA
+265 GKYGSVENLINHA
-278 DELKGKQKENVVN
+278 DELKGKQKENVIN
-291 FAEQGL
+291 FSEQGL
-297 MSKSLATINLE
+297 MSKNLATINLE
-308 VPVEFNEEELK
+308 VPVEFNEEELR
-319 AKEPDVPMLMALFEE
+319 AKEPDVPALMALFEE

-339 FAKRFLEDY
+339 FSKRFLEDY
-348 KTKQSTLDGPS
+348 KRKQSTLDGPS
-359 TLRQAQGSGTL
+359 TGSGTL

-382 EVTEGSQQNDL
+382 EALETQSPNL
-393 FSTEATSP
+393 FSNPTP
-401 SGQFDLFNQG
+401 SDGFDLFHQG
-411 DNSGLL
+411 GEGESDLL
-417 EFSDKDSAKTVAHNY
+417 EFSDKDSAKTVQHDY
-432 QLVESDADI
+432 KLVETEEDI
-441 QALVGLLSKQKQ
+441 KALVELLAKQKQ

-469 LVGLSFAIKAHEAW
+469 LVGLSFAVKAHEAW
-483 YLSMPADQEECQKK
+483 YLPMPADQKECQKK
-497 LELLRPLFE
+497 LEPLRPLFE
-506 DESILKIGQNLKYD
+506 DESIMKIGQNLKYD
-520 ISMLAQYGISVK
+520 ISMLAQYGISVR
-532 GKLFDTMLAHYLLE
+532 GPLFDTMLTHYLLE

-557 EVYLNYITIPIED
+557 EVYLNYLTIPIED
-570 LIGKGRQQKTMREVP
+570 LIGKGRMQKTMREVP
-585 VNLVKEYAAEDAD
+585 VELVKEYAAEDAD

-635 ANGVRIDTENLLQ
+635 ANGVKIDTENLQQ
-648 ISEAFGVEIHKIE
+648 ISEEFGGEIHKIE
-661 EEIYNA
+661 EEIYA
-667 AGMPFNI
+667 LAGMPFNI

-685 EKLRIDEKAKKTK
+685 ERLRIDEKAKKTK

-711 LSHKHPIIQLILDYR
+711 LSHKHPIIQKILDYR

-738 LPALVNPKDGLI
+738 LPALVHPKDGLI

-813 SQDPAMMADF
+813 SQDPAMVSDF

-923 INGANSVVRGFAER
+923 INGSNSVVRGFAER

-952 KIAMIGIHEELER
+952 KIAMIGIHQELER

-977 DELVFDAHLDE
+977 DELVFDAHLNE
-988 LDALKAIVQDKM
+988 LDTLKSIVNDKM
-1000 VNALPLSVPVVV
+1000 VNALPLSVPVIV

>member
-1 MSVYFVTSNYSF
+1 
-13 SGAKVRLFLKNA
+13 
-25 SIFDF
+25 
-30 LAFWRRNHPSS
+30 
-41 SYSSYLYT
+41 
-49 FKTNPMETTE
+49 METTE

-100 LYEILQKEKPSHIGV
+100 LYEILQKEKPTHIGV

-173 GTLAKKAEQQGFL
+173 GTLSKKAEQQGFT

-211 FGEPAQ
+211 FGESAQ

-241 LWGDAADNI
+241 LWGDASDNI

-260 AAQLV
+260 AATLV
-265 GKYGSVENLIAHA
+265 GQYGSVENLIAHA
-278 DELKGKQKENVVN
+278 NELKGKQKENVIE

-308 VPVEFNEEELK
+308 VPVDFNEEDLK
-319 AKEPDVPMLMALFEE
+319 AKEPDVPALMALFEE
-334 LEFRT
+334 LEFKT

-348 KTKQSTLDGPS
+348 KKRGSTSLAPPLPPS
-359 TLRQAQGSGTL
+359 Q
-370 ASPSLRGTKQSR
+370 RGTGQLA
-382 EVTEGSQQNDL
+382 EATGVGQQPNL
-393 FSTEATSP
+393 FSNETPSE
-401 SGQFDLFNQG
+401 SGQFDLFHQG
-411 DNSGLL
+411 GNTGDLL
-417 EFSDKDSAKTVAHNY
+417 VFSDKDSAKTVQHDY
-432 QLVESDADI
+432 KLVETDADI
-441 QALVGLLSKQKQ
+441 KVLVELLSKQKQ

-469 LVGLSFAIKAHEAW
+469 LVGVSFAIKAHEAW
-483 YLSMPADQEECQKK
+483 YLPMPAEHEECQKK
-497 LELLRPLFE
+497 LELLRLLFE
-506 DESILKIGQNLKYD
+506 DESIVKIGQNLKYD
-520 ISMLAQYGISVK
+520 ISMLAQYGIQVK
-532 GKLFDTMLAHYLLE
+532 GKMFDTMLAHYLIE

-557 EVYLNYITIPIED
+557 EVYINYITIPIED
-570 LIGKGRQQKTMREVP
+570 LIGKGRQQKSMREVP
-585 VNLVKEYAAEDAD
+585 VELVKEYAAEDAD
-598 ITLQLYEK
+598 VTLQLYEK

-613 NGVEKLFYEI
+613 NSAEKLFHDI

-635 ANGVRIDTENLLQ
+635 ANGVKIDTENLQQ
-648 ISEAFGVEIHKIE
+648 ISEEFGGEIHKIE
-661 EEIYNA
+661 EEIYA
-667 AGMPFNI
+667 LAGTPFNI
-674 ASPKQLGEVLF
+674 ASPKQLGEILF
-685 EKLRIDEKAKKTK
+685 EKLKIDEKAKKTK

-704 GEDVLQK
+704 GEEVLQK
-711 LSHKHPIIQLILDYR
+711 LLHKHPIIQKILDYR

-785 RAFVPRSPQY
+785 RAFVPRNEQY

-813 SQDPAMMADF
+813 SQDPAMVSDF

-842 DQVTK
+842 EQVTK

-899 RSIALARERGYA
+899 RSIALAKERGYA

-923 INGANSVVRGFAER
+923 INGSNSVVRGFAER

-952 KIAMIGIHEELER
+952 KIAMIGIHQELGR

-977 DELVFDAHLDE
+977 DELVFDAHLEE

-1000 VNALPLSVPVVV
+1000 VNALPLSVPVIV
-1012 EMNTGANWLEAH
+1012 EMNTGDNWLEAH

>member
-1 MSVYFVTSNYSF
+1 
-13 SGAKVRLFLKNA
+13 
-25 SIFDF
+25 
-30 LAFWRRNHPSS
+30 
-41 SYSSYLYT
+41 
-49 FKTNPMETTE
+49 METPK

-79 KNPRLNSKGVN
+79 KNPRMNSKGLN

-100 LYEILQKEKPSHIGV
+100 LYEILQKEKPTHIGV

-136 EKMPDDLRDAIPY
+136 EKMPDDLRDSIPY
-149 IIRLIEGFNIPVYGV
+149 IIRLIEAFNIPVYGV

-173 GTLAKKAEQQGFL
+173 GTLSKKAEQQGFT

-217 VWGPKEVCERYGIQE
+217 VWGPKEVCERYGIEE

-265 GKYGSVENLIAHA
+265 QKYGSVENLIAHA

-297 MSKSLATINLE
+297 MSKMLATINLE
-308 VPVEFNEEELK
+308 VPVDFNEEELK
-319 AKEPDVPMLMALFEE
+319 AKEPDVPALMALFEE
-334 LEFRT
+334 LEFKT

-348 KTKQSTLDGPS
+348 KKTHSSEASLDCFVPRNDEK
-359 TLRQAQGSGTL
+359 TTGSKT
-370 ASPSLRGTKQSR
+370 P
-382 EVTEGSQQNDL
+382 DL
-393 FSTEATSP
+393 FPAEVPSP
-401 SGQFDLFNQG
+401 SGQFDLFNQS
-411 DNSGLL
+411 DNSGML
-417 EFSDKDSAKTVAHNY
+417 EFSDKDSAKTVAHDY
-432 QLVESDADI
+432 KLVETDEDI
-441 QALVGLLSKQKQ
+441 KALVELLSKQKQ

-460 TNIDVYSAE
+460 TNIDVYLAD

-483 YLSMPADQEECQKK
+483 YLSMPANREECQKK

-506 DESILKIGQNLKYD
+506 DETLLKIGQNLKYD
-520 ISMLAQYGISVK
+520 ISMLAQYGINVK
-532 GKLFDTMLAHYLLE
+532 GPMFDTMLAHYLLE

-557 EVYLNYITIPIED
+557 EVYLNYLTIPIED

-585 VNLVKEYAAEDAD
+585 VELVKEYAAEDAD

-613 NGVEKLFYEI
+613 NGVEKLFYKI

-635 ANGVRIDTENLLQ
+635 ANGVKIDTENLHQ
-648 ISEAFGVEIHKIE
+648 ISEEFGGEIRKIE
-661 EEIYNA
+661 EQIYEA
-667 AGMPFNI
+667 AGTPFNI

-685 EKLRIDEKAKKTK
+685 EKLKIDEKAKKTK

-711 LSHKHPIIQLILDYR
+711 LSHKHPIIQMILDYR

-785 RAFVPRSPQY
+785 RAFVPRSEAY

-813 SQDPAMMADF
+813 SQDPAMVADF

-842 DQVTK
+842 EQVTK

-899 RSIALARERGYA
+899 RSIALAREHGYA

-952 KIAMIGIHEELER
+952 KIAMIGIHQEMQR

-988 LDALKAIVQDKM
+988 LDTLKTIVNDKM

>member
-1 MSVYFVTSNYSF
+1 
-13 SGAKVRLFLKNA
+13 
-25 SIFDF
+25 
-30 LAFWRRNHPSS
+30 
-41 SYSSYLYT
+41 
-49 FKTNPMETTE
+49 METTE

-70 IYRAFFAMS
+70 IYRAFFAMN
-79 KNPRLNSKGVN
+79 KNPRMNSKGVN
-90 TSAVMGFLNS
+90 TSAIIGFLNS

-149 IIRLIEGFNIPVYGV
+149 IIRLIEAFNIPVYGV

-173 GTLAKKAEQQGFL
+173 GTLSKKAEQQGFL

-308 VPVEFNEEELK
+308 VPVEFNEEELR
-319 AKEPDVPMLMALFEE
+319 AKEPDVPALMALFEE

-348 KTKQSTLDGPS
+348 KGKQSTLDGPS
-359 TLRQAQGSGTL
+359 TGSGTS

-382 EVTEGSQQNDL
+382 ETAESQTPDL
-393 FSTEATSP
+393 FSTSTP
-401 SGQFDLFNQG
+401 SGEFDLFHQG
-411 DNSGLL
+411 DNSGIL
-417 EFSDKDSAKTVAHNY
+417 EFSDKDSAKTVAHDY
-432 QLVESDADI
+432 KLVESDADI
-441 QALVGLLSKQKQ
+441 KALVELLSGSAVHRYAPSAAHVIPNEERVSESMGCFSRYDMDGEVKKY

-483 YLSMPADQEECQKK
+483 YLSMPTEREACQKK

-506 DESILKIGQNLKYD
+506 DESIMKIGQNLKYD
-520 ISMLAQYGISVK
+520 ISMLAQYGISVR
-532 GKLFDTMLAHYLLE
+532 GPLFDTMLAHYLLE

-557 EVYLNYITIPIED
+557 EVYLNYLTIPIED
-570 LIGKGRQQKTMREVP
+570 LIGKGRMQKTMREVP
-585 VNLVKEYAAEDAD
+585 VELVKEYAAEDAD

-635 ANGVRIDTENLLQ
+635 ANGVRIDTENLQQ

-661 EEIYNA
+661 EEIYKA

-711 LSHKHPIIQLILDYR
+711 LSHKHPIIQMILDYR

-785 RAFVPRSPQY
+785 RAFVPRSPEY

-813 SQDPAMMADF
+813 SQDPAMVNDF

-923 INGANSVVRGFAER
+923 INSSNSVVRGFAER

-952 KIAMIGIHEELER
+952 KIAMIGIHQELER
-965 LKMQSKM
+965 LKMQSKL

-988 LDALKAIVQDKM
+988 LDTLKAIVQDKM
-1000 VNALPLSVPVVV
+1000 VNALPLSVPVLV
-1012 EMNTGANWLEAH
+1012 EMNTGTNWLEAH

>member
-1 MSVYFVTSNYSF
+1 
-13 SGAKVRLFLKNA
+13 
-25 SIFDF
+25 
-30 LAFWRRNHPSS
+30 
-41 SYSSYLYT
+41 
-49 FKTNPMETTE
+49 METTA

-79 KNPRLNSKGVN
+79 KNPRMNSKGLN

-100 LYEILQKEKPSHIGV
+100 LYEILQKEKPTHIGV

-173 GTLAKKAEQQGFL
+173 GTLSKKAEQQGFT

-265 GKYGSVENLIAHA
+265 QKYGSVENLIEHA
-278 DELKGKQKENVVN
+278 DELKGKQKENVIM

-308 VPVEFNEEELK
+308 VPVKFNEEELR
-319 AKEPDVPMLMALFEE
+319 AKEPDLPMLMALFEE

-441 QALVGLLSKQKQ
+441 KALVALLSQHQQ

-469 LVGLSFAIKAHEAW
+469 LVGVSFAIKAHEAW
-483 YLSMPADQEECQKK
+483 YLSMPADRDECQKK

-506 DESILKIGQNLKYD
+506 NESILKIGQNLKYD
-520 ISMLAQYGISVK
+520 ISMLAQYGISVR
-532 GKLFDTMLAHYLLE
+532 GKMFDTMLAHYLLE

-557 EVYLNYITIPIED
+557 EVYLNYLTIPIED

-585 VNLVKEYAAEDAD
+585 VELVKEYAAEDAD

-635 ANGVRIDTENLLQ
+635 ANGVKIDTENLHQ
-648 ISEAFGVEIHKIE
+648 ISEEFGGEIRKIE
-661 EEIYNA
+661 EQIYEA
-667 AGMPFNI
+667 AGTPFNI
-674 ASPKQLGEVLF
+674 ASPKQLGEILF
-685 EKLRIDEKAKKTK
+685 EKLKIDEKAKKTK

-711 LSHKHPIIQLILDYR
+711 LSHKHPIIQMILDYR

-785 RAFVPRSPQY
+785 RAFVPRSEAY

-813 SQDPAMMADF
+813 SQDPAMVADF

-842 DQVTK
+842 EQVTK

-874 LSRSEAADIIKKYF
+874 LSRGEAADIIKKYF

-899 RSIALARERGYA
+899 RSIALAREHGYA

-952 KIAMIGIHEELER
+952 KIAMIGIHQEMQR
-965 LKMQSKM
+965 LKMQSKL

-988 LDALKAIVQDKM
+988 LDTLKTIVNDKM

>member
-1 MSVYFVTSNYSF
+1 
-13 SGAKVRLFLKNA
+13 
-25 SIFDF
+25 
-30 LAFWRRNHPSS
+30 
-41 SYSSYLYT
+41 
-49 FKTNPMETTE
+49 METSE
-59 KKLFL
+59 KRLFL

-70 IYRAFFAMS
+70 IYRAFFALN

-100 LYEILQKEKPSHIGV
+100 LYEILKNEKPTHIGV
-115 AFDVAGTAQRQAEY
+115 AFDVAGTAQRQEEY

-149 IIRLIEGFNIPVYGV
+149 IIRLIEAFNIPIYGV

-173 GTLAKKAEQQGFL
+173 GTMSKIAEQQGFI

-199 VTDKILLYKPAK
+199 VTDKVLLYKPAK

-217 VWGPKEVCERYGIQE
+217 IWGPKEVCERYGIQD

-260 AAQLV
+260 AAILV

-278 DELKGKQKENVVN
+278 DELKGKQKENVIE

-297 MSKSLATINLE
+297 MSKALATINLD
-308 VPVEFNEEELK
+308 VPVEFDEEELR
-319 AKEPDVPMLMALFEE
+319 AKEPDLPALMALFEE
-334 LEFRT
+334 LEFKT
-339 FAKRFLEDY
+339 FAKRFLDDY
-348 KTKQSTLDGPS
+348 KKSHDGVPAAE
-359 TLRQAQGSGTL
+359 TPAPKP
-370 ASPSLRGTKQSR
+370 ASL
-382 EVTEGSQQNDL
+382 DL
-393 FSTEATSP
+393 FSTEAPTP
-401 SGQFDLFNQG
+401 SGEFDLFHQG
-411 DNSGLL
+411 GEVGDLL
-417 EFSDKDSAKTVAHNY
+417 AFSDKDSAKTVQHDY
-432 QLVESDADI
+432 KLVETDAEI
-441 QALVGLLSKQKQ
+441 KALVELLSKQKQ

-483 YLSMPADQEECQKK
+483 YLTMPANQQECQQK

-506 DESILKIGQNLKYD
+506 DENIMKIGQNLKYD
-520 ISMLAQYGISVK
+520 ISMLAQYGIAVK

-570 LIGKGRQQKTMREVP
+570 LIGKGRMQKTMREVP
-585 VNLVKEYAAEDAD
+585 ISLVKEYAAEDAD

-606 LLPLLKE
+606 LQPMLKE

-635 ANGVRIDTENLLQ
+635 ANGVKIDTENLQQ
-648 ISEAFGVEIHKIE
+648 ISEEFGSEIHKIE
-661 EEIYNA
+661 EEIYNL

-674 ASPKQLGEVLF
+674 ASPKQLGEILF
-685 EKLRIDEKAKKTK
+685 EKLKIDEKAKKTK

-704 GEDVLQK
+704 GEEVLQK
-711 LSHKHPIIQLILDYR
+711 LLHKHPIVQKILDYR
-726 SFTKLKSTYLDA
+726 SLTKLKSTYLDA

-785 RAFVPRSPQY
+785 RAFVPRSEAF

-813 SQDPAMMADF
+813 SQDPAMVADF

-899 RSIALARERGYA
+899 RSIALAKERGYA

-923 INGANSVVRGFAER
+923 INGSNSVVRGFAER

-952 KIAMIGIHEELER
+952 KIAMIGIHAELQR

-988 LDALKAIVQDKM
+988 LDALKAIVENKM
-1000 VNALPLSVPVVV
+1000 VNALPLSVPVIV
-1012 EMNTGANWLEAH
+1012 EMNTGSNWLEAH

>member
-1 MSVYFVTSNYSF
+1 
-13 SGAKVRLFLKNA
+13 
-25 SIFDF
+25 
-30 LAFWRRNHPSS
+30 
-41 SYSSYLYT
+41 
-49 FKTNPMETTE
+49 METTN

-70 IYRAFFAMS
+70 IYRAFFAMN
-79 KNPRLNSKGVN
+79 KNPRMTSKGLN

-100 LYEILQKEKPSHIGV
+100 LYEILKNEKPTHIGV

-136 EKMPDDLRDAIPY
+136 EKMPDDLREAIPY
-149 IIRLIEGFNIPVYGV
+149 IIRLIEAFNIPIYGV

-173 GTLAKKAEQQGFL
+173 GTMSKIAEKQGFI

-199 VTDKILLYKPAK
+199 VTDKVLLYKPAK

-260 AAQLV
+260 AAILV

-278 DELKGKQKENVVN
+278 DELKGKQKENVIE

-297 MSKSLATINLE
+297 MSKALATINLE
-308 VPVEFNEEELK
+308 VPVEFNEEELR
-319 AKEPDVPMLMALFEE
+319 AKEPDVPALMTLFEE
-334 LEFRT
+334 LEFKT

-348 KTKQSTLDGPS
+348 RKTHSTETIPQPTEKQ
-359 TLRQAQGSGTL
+359 
-370 ASPSLRGTKQSR
+370 ASAP
-382 EVTEGSQQNDL
+382 DL
-393 FSTEATSP
+393 FSISANNGTL
-401 SGQFDLFNQG
+401 DLFGQEET
-411 DNSGLL
+411 GLVA
-417 EFSDKDSAKTVAHNY
+417 FSDKDSAKTVKHDY
-432 QLVESDADI
+432 KLVETEADI
-441 QALVGLLSKQKQ
+441 KALVELLSKQKQ

-469 LVGLSFAIKAHEAW
+469 LVGLSFAIKSHEAW
-483 YLSMPADQEECQKK
+483 YLPMPAEREECQKK

-520 ISMLAQYGISVK
+520 ISMLAQYGITVK
-532 GKLFDTMLAHYLLE
+532 GKMFDTMLAHYLLE

-585 VNLVKEYAAEDAD
+585 MELVKEYAAEDAD

-635 ANGVRIDTENLLQ
+635 ANGVKIDTENLHQ
-648 ISEAFGVEIHKIE
+648 ISEEFGEEIHKVE
-661 EEIYNA
+661 EEIYTL
-667 AGMPFNI
+667 AGAPFNI
-674 ASPKQLGEVLF
+674 ASPKQLGEILF
-685 EKLRIDEKAKKTK
+685 ERLRIDEKAKKTK

-704 GEDVLQK
+704 GEEVLQK
-711 LSHKHPIIQLILDYR
+711 LLHKHAIVQKILDYR
-726 SFTKLKSTYLDA
+726 SLTKLKSTYLDA

-778 EKGREIR
+778 AQGREIR
-785 RAFVPRSPQY
+785 RAFVPRSDAY

-813 SQDPAMMADF
+813 SQDPAMVSDF

-842 DQVTK
+842 EQVTK

-899 RSIALARERGYA
+899 RSIALAKERGYA

-923 INGANSVVRGFAER
+923 INGSNSVVRGFAER

-952 KIAMIGIHEELER
+952 KIAMIGIHEELQR

-988 LDALKAIVQDKM
+988 LDELKSIVENKM